1 MERNTINQ
9 RKTQAKLLLVLSVVC
24 GLGITPFI
32 FFRAMQEDWAMVA
45 LDVAIVIGMVLVFAY
60 VYKTNKTRYPS
71 YLFLFIAQ
79 VGSTIS
85 FYLNGGHM
93 VNWIYPA
100 MLSTFFVA
108 KPRYA
113 LIVNFIILLV
123 YSPKLFTYFE
133 TVEIIVI
140 IFSVSISN
148 IITFRFT
155 EGLRIQEKE
164 LKKLASEDYL
174 TEVGNRRALKTY
186 LDKLWIKLQKSNAL
200 ATLIILD
207 LDHFKKIN
215 DDYGHLVGDNAL
227 VNISRLIKNTL
238 DENHHIFRYGGEEFL
253 IVCPCNSCNSQD
265 GYALAEKIRNEVKNA
280 NLIKQSRMTISLGV
294 AQYKQGESV
303 TQWIHRVDEALYQA
317 KNQGRDCV
325 IKV

>member
-1 MERNTINQ
+1 MERKSINQ
-9 RKTQAKLLLVLSVVC
+9 RTTQAKLLLVLSVVC

-32 FFRAMQEDWAMVA
+32 FFRAMQKDWAMVA
-45 LDVAIVIGMVLVFAY
+45 LDVAIVIGMVLVFFY

-71 YLFLFIAQ
+71 LLFLFIAQ

-113 LIVNFIILLV
+113 LIINFMILLV
-123 YSPKLFTYFE
+123 YSPKLFSYFE

-155 EGLRIQEKE
+155 EGLRVQEKE

-174 TEVGNRRALKTY
+174 TETGNRRALKKY
-186 LDKLWIKLQKSNAL
+186 VDKLWVKLQKNNTV

-215 DDYGHLVGDNAL
+215 DDYGHLVGDKAL
-227 VNISRLIKNTL
+227 VNISQLIKNTL
-238 DENHHIFRYGGEEFL
+238 DANSLLFRYGGEEFL
-253 IVCPCNSCNSQD
+253 IVCSCDSQD
-265 GYALAEKIRNEVKNA
+265 GYVLAEKIRKQVKVA
-280 NLIKQSRMTISLGV
+280 NLIVQTKMTVSLGV
-294 AQYKQGESV
+294 AQYVAGESV
-303 TQWIHRVDEALYQA
+303 NQWIHRVDEALYQA
-317 KNQGRDCV
+317 KKQGRDCV

>member
-1 MERNTINQ
+1 MERDTINQ
-9 RKTQAKLLLVLSVVC
+9 RTTQAKLLLVLSIIC
-24 GLGITPFI
+24 GVGITPFI
-32 FFRAMQEDWAMVA
+32 FFRAMQNDWAMVA
-45 LDVAIVIGMVLVFAY
+45 LDVVIVIGMALVFAY
-60 VYKTNKTRYPS
+60 VYITNKTKYPS
-71 YLFLFIAQ
+71 LLFLFIAQ

-85 FYLNGGHM
+85 FYINGGHM

-108 KPRYA
+108 RPRYA
-113 LIVNFIILLV
+113 LIINFIILLI
-123 YSPKLFTYFE
+123 YSPKLFTYFQ

-140 IFSVSISN
+140 VFSVSISN
-148 IITFRFT
+148 IIAFRFT

-164 LKKLASEDYL
+164 LRKIASEDYL
-174 TEVGNRRALKTY
+174 TETGNRRALKLY
-186 LDKLWIKLQKSNAL
+186 LDELWVKLQKSNSL

-227 VNISRLIKNTL
+227 VNISQLIKSTL
-238 DENHHIFRYGGEEFL
+238 DDNYPVFRYGGEEFL
-253 IVCPCNSCNSQD
+253 IVCPCVSQD
-265 GYALAEKIRNEVKNA
+265 GYALAEKIRKEVKSA
-280 NLIKQSRMTISLGV
+280 NLIEQTKMTVSLGV
-294 AQYKQGESV
+294 AQYVAGESV
-303 TQWIHRVDEALYQA
+303 NQWIHRVDEALYQA

>member
-1 MERNTINQ
+1 MERNKINQ
-9 RKTQAKLLLVLSVVC
+9 RTTQEKLLLVLSVVC

-32 FFRAMQEDWAMVA
+32 FFRAMQKDWAMVA
-45 LDVAIVIGMVLVFAY
+45 LDVAIVIGMVLVFFY

-71 YLFLFIAQ
+71 LLFLFVAQ

-113 LIVNFIILLV
+113 LIINFIILLI

-174 TEVGNRRALKTY
+174 TEIGNRRALKKY
-186 LDKLWIKLQKSNAL
+186 LDKLWAQLQKNNTL

-215 DDYGHLVGDNAL
+215 DDYGHLVGDTAL
-227 VNISRLIKNTL
+227 VNISRLIQSML
-238 DENHHIFRYGGEEFL
+238 DDNYQVFRYGGEEFL
-253 IVCPCNSCNSQD
+253 IVCPCISKG
-265 GYALAEKIRNEVKNA
+265 GYELAEKIRKEVKSA
-280 NLIKQSRMTISLGV
+280 NLIEHTKMTVSLGV
-294 AQYKQGESV
+294 AQYVAGESV
-303 TQWIHRVDEALYQA
+303 NQWIHRVDEALYQA
-317 KNQGRDCV
+317 KNQGRDRV